1 MQVPNEMFIDGE
13 WVPASDGAR
22 REIINPATEEPVD
35 TVPVATAADLDK
47 ALEAADRGWREW
59 REVDAWTRSAA
70 LRRIYG
76 RVIDGHSRAH
86 RLLVMRQP
94 IGPVAAF
101 SPWNFPMLLSSRK
114 IAPALAAGCSI
125 IVKPA
130 IEAPRTSLCL
140 AQACRD
146 AGIPPGVV
154 NVVTGDSSRI
164 SRHLIL
170 SPIIRKVSLTGS
182 VDEKE
187 RRR

>member
-1 MQVPNEMFIDGE
+1 MQVLNEMFIDGE

-70 LRRIYG
+70 LRRIADWIRERADAIAGVMTEEQGKPLAEARGEILAAADNYDWFADEARRIYG

-94 IGPVAAF
+94 IGPVAVSAHGT
-101 SPWNFPMLLSSRK
+101 SRCCCRAGRSHPPLPLAVPSS
-114 IAPALAAGCSI
+114 
-125 IVKPA
+125 
-130 IEAPRTSLCL
+130 
-140 AQACRD
+140 
-146 AGIPPGVV
+146 
-154 NVVTGDSSRI
+154 
-164 SRHLIL
+164 
-170 SPIIRKVSLTGS
+170 
-182 VDEKE
+182 
-187 RRR
+187 